1 MKKFAAVFA
10 VLICVIV
17 LVLAACTPDGGELR
31 EAFKGEGYDF
41 QPFDITLAQAEEYEL
56 SDYFSAVKDA
66 NSYPKTVCVLVF
78 STLGE
83 ARRYAEEHAS
93 QEDMPNLSRAGRLV
107 AFGASEA
114 VDIAVNGKTE

>member
-1 MKKFAAVFA
+1 MKKKVVFVA
-10 VLICVIV
+10 LLICAAF
-17 LVLAACTPDGGELR
+17 VLAACTPDGGELR
-31 EAFKGEGYDF
+31 EEFKGAGYEF
-41 QPFDITLAQAEEYEL
+41 QPFDITEAHVEEYEV
-56 SDYFSAVKDA
+56 SDYFSAIKGA
-66 NSYPKTVCVLVF
+66 NSRPKAVYVLFF

-83 ARRYAEEHAS
+83 ARRYVEEHAF